1 MSRMECSEARVAV
14 SALVDDELS
23 GEQRRLVEEHLASC
37 AACSTIAEDYRHIGR
52 SLKAAAFVRAP
63 PYMAER
69 IRLQIAGEGGED
81 RSLATGG
88 WKTYAGHAAALLVVA
103 GLSASAAWHAAT
115 TRSAHNSLKGD
126 ILSAHV
132 RSLLQDRPT
141 QIASSDR
148 HTVKP
153 WFIGRLDYAPPV
165 RDLTAEGFPL
175 TGARL
180 DFVGDRRV
188 ASIVYM
194 RRQHVINL
202 FVWPVDA
209 GAAAEA
215 EPSAV
220 KGYNA
225 LTWTADGVV
234 HWAISDL
241 NLPELKQFQSLL
253 AGR

>member
-1 MSRMECSEARVAV
+1 MECNEVRVAI

-23 GEQRRLVEEHLASC
+23 GEQKRLVEEHLASC
-37 AACSTIAEDYRHIGR
+37 AACSKIAKDYRRIGR

-63 PYMAER
+63 PDMAER
-69 IRLQIAGEGGED
+69 LRLQIAREGGED
-81 RSLATGG
+81 RSLATGV
-88 WKTYAGHAAALLVVA
+88 WKYYAGQAAALLLVA
-103 GLSASAAWHAAT
+103 GLSASGAWHLAT
-115 TRSAHNSLKGD
+115 KRSAHNGLQGD

-209 GAAAEA
+209 GAAAA
-215 EPSAV
+215 SEPSAV

-241 NLPELKQFQSLL
+241 NLPELRQFQSLL